1 VCYSPVMDPMK
12 GRICLITG
20 ATSGIGKAAAI
31 ELARRGATLVL
42 SCRDSQKGESTIRE
56 IREKTGVSADLL
68 SADLSSLESVRQLAR
83 MFQAKYPALHVLI
96 NNAGLLVRKRTLSAD
111 GLEMT
116 FAVNHLAYFLL
127 SHLLLDMLKASGP
140 ARIVNVSS
148 DAHFRAALDFD
159 DLQSEK
165 KYSPFGVYCKSKLCN
180 VLFTYEL
187 AKRLQGT
194 SVTANTLHPGFV
206 ATGFFRDTP
215 GFVKTYA
222 RFFALSPEKGAKTTV
237 FLASSGEVNNVS
249 GKYFKRCAEARSSA
263 LSYETFLAQ
272 RLWQVSKHL
281 AGLS

>member
-1 VCYSPVMDPMK
+1 MDSMK

-20 ATSGIGKAAAI
+20 ATSGIGKAAAV
-31 ELARRGATLVL
+31 ELARRGAHLVL
-42 SCRDSQKGESTIRE
+42 ACRDPGKGDSTIRE
-56 IREKTGVSADLL
+56 IKEKTGAVPELL
-68 SADLSSLESVRQLAR
+68 SVDLSSLESVRQLAR

-96 NNAGLLVRKRTLSAD
+96 NNAGVLVRKRTLSAD
-111 GLEMT
+111 GIELT

-127 SHLLLDMLKASGP
+127 SHLLLDLLKASGP

-148 DAHFRAALDFD
+148 DAHFRGALDFD

-215 GFVKTYA
+215 GFVKAYA
-222 RFFALSPEKGAKTTV
+222 RLFALSPENGAKTTV
-237 FLASSGEVNNVS
+237 FLASSSEVENVS
-249 GKYFKRCAEARSSA
+249 GKYFRRCAETRSSA

-272 RLWQVSKHL
+272 RLWQVSDQL
-281 AGLS
+281 ASLS